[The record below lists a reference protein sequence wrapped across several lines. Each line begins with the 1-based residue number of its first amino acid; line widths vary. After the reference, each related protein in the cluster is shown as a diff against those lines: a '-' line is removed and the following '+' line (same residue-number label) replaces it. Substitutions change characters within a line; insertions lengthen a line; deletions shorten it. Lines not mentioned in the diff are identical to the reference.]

1 MELLNLNKMTKKNLL
16 YGGISIAVILMA
28 FVFSSYLIST
38 KPAPRKDDNKINT
51 VYVKADK
58 VNLLENKSDMTYRG
72 RVTAFD
78 NVSLAAEVQG
88 KIMQGDVRFKAGE
101 SFTKNDVLVKIYC
114 EDVEASLKSGISSF
128 LQTLSKILPDLKVDY
143 PDEYE
148 KWSAFFNAIDVGK
161 PMPVLPEID
170 SNKEKVFLAAN
181 NVLASY
187 YTLQQRE
194 INLRRYTIYA
204 PFSGSFKSVNKE
216 IGAIAS
222 PGAELATII
231 RSDKLEVVVPI
242 FPSDL
247 QWIKKGDKVKVTSN
261 HNNIQTAT
269 ISRISGFVDEA
280 TQSVNTYLTYH
291 ANGKNSFLQGQYV
304 DVVFKGGT
312 VTGFEIPREA
322 LVGDSFVYV
331 LTNKKLKKVHVDILR
346 QLNDTYI
353 IAGITADKII
363 VTESLANISSAVE
376 YLAR

>member
-1 MELLNLNKMTKKNLL
+1 MTKKKLL
-16 YGGISIAVILMA
+16 YGGISIAVIIMA
-28 FVFSSYLIST
+28 FIFSSYLISA
-38 KPAPRKDDNKINT
+38 KPAPRKDNKKISA
-51 VYVKADK
+51 VFVKADK
-58 VNLLENKSDMTYRG
+58 VNLVENKSDMAYRG
-72 RVTAFD
+72 RVAAFD

-88 KIMQGDVRFKAGE
+88 KIMQGDVRFKVGE
-101 SFTKNDVLVKIYC
+101 SFSKNDVLVKIYR
-114 EDVEASLKSGISSF
+114 EDVDASIKSGKSSF

-148 KWSAFFNAIDVGK
+148 KWVIFFNAIDVEK
-161 PMPVLPEID
+161 SLPALPKIN

-181 NVLASY
+181 NVLASF
-187 YTLQQRE
+187 YTLQKQE

-231 RSDKLEVVVPI
+231 RSDKLEVVVPV
-242 FPSDL
+242 FPNDL
-247 QWIKKGDKVKVTSN
+247 QWLKKGDKAKITSN
-261 HNNIQTAT
+261 QNNIQTAT

-280 TQSVNTYLTYH
+280 TQSVNIYLTYQ

-304 DVVFKGGT
+304 DVTFKGAT

-322 LVGDSFVYV
+322 LVDNSYVYE
-331 LTNKKLKKVHVDILR
+331 LAHKKLKKVHVDILR

-353 IAGITADKII
+353 IAGIDEGKII
-363 VTESLANISSAVE
+363 VTESLANISSNVE